1 MSSSLTV
8 HRGGWAATRG
18 DLASVEV
25 PEPTESYVPVPY
37 GRLVEEVHLHL
48 PRIGLAVVDERYALA
63 RHGNQMFGV
72 LTCRN
77 GNASDWGLAV
87 GLRSSYDRSL
97 SVQLVAGS
105 RVFVC
110 DNLAFH
116 GETKVSRKH
125 TANVFRDL
133 PSLIYDM
140 LTSVSAMK
148 ENLAAEIEQMKRR
161 TLTVALSH
169 HLMVLALRSGAL
181 PASQLPKVIENF
193 DDLDNPEFEP
203 RSAWALFNA
212 FTATIASRHPRQQM
226 EGTLRLTKAF
236 REGLSLN

>member
-1 MSSSLTV
+1 MSSALTV
-8 HRGGWAATRG
+8 HRGGWSATRA

-37 GRLVEEVHLHL
+37 GRLVEEIHLHL
-48 PRIGLAVVDERYALA
+48 PRFGLTAEDERYALA
-63 RHGNQMFGV
+63 REGNQMFGV
-72 LTCRN
+72 LTCLN
-77 GNASDWGLAV
+77 GHVADWSLAV

-97 SVQLVAGS
+97 AVQLVAGS

-116 GETKVSRKH
+116 GETQVSRKH

-140 LTSVSAMK
+140 LMSVSRMK
-148 ENLAAEIEQMKRR
+148 ENLAVEIEQMKRR

-181 PASQLPKVIENF
+181 PASQLPKVIAAY

-212 FTATIASRHPRQQM
+212 FTATLGQRRPWQQM
-226 EGTLRLTKAF
+226 DGTLRLTKAF
-236 REGLSLN
+236 REGLSLS

>member
-1 MSSSLTV
+1 MSGSLTV
-8 HRGGWAATRG
+8 HRGGWSATRG

-48 PRIGLAVVDERYALA
+48 PRIGLTVADERYALA
-63 RHGNQMFGV
+63 RDGNQMFGV

-77 GNASDWGLAV
+77 GRADDWGLAV

-97 SVQLVAGS
+97 AVQLVAGS

-116 GETKVSRKH
+116 GETQVTRKH

-140 LTSVSAMK
+140 LMSVAAMK
-148 ENLAAEIEQMKRR
+148 ENLAAEIEQMKQR
-161 TLTVALSH
+161 TLTVALAH
-169 HLMVLALRSGAL
+169 HLMILALRAGTL
-181 PASQLPKVIENF
+181 PASQLPRVIEHF
-193 DDLDNPEFEP
+193 DDLDNPEFAP

-212 FTATIASRHPRQQM
+212 FTATLGQRQPRQQM
-226 EGTLRLTKAF
+226 DGTLRLTKAF